1 MNNKEKTP
9 IAQSFYI
16 DPVYTAHKE
25 DLGYDVY
32 KYAEQYIYES
42 IKSWDDF
49 CIDSLY
55 KEYQKL
61 GITKVFVI
69 NREEFKKFLLWGL
82 PEYNRR
88 FKDDK
93 FKDDK

>member
-1 MNNKEKTP
+1 MTSKEKAP
-9 IAQSFYI
+9 IAQSFRIQPIIQEKSEDYI
-16 DPVYTAHKE
+16 
-25 DLGYDVY
+25 Y
-32 KYAEQYIYES
+32 KYVENYMYES

-61 GITKVFVI
+61 EITKVFVI
-69 NREEFKKFLLWGL
+69 SREEFKKFLLWAL

-88 FKDDK
+88 FKDEK
-93 FKDDK
+93 

>member
-1 MNNKEKTP
+1 MTNKEEKTS
-9 IAQSFYI
+9 IAQSFRIQPVIQEKSEDYI
-16 DPVYTAHKE
+16 
-25 DLGYDVY
+25 Y
-32 KYAEQYIYES
+32 KYVENYMYES
-42 IKSWDDF
+42 INSWNDF

-69 NREEFKKFLLWGL
+69 SREEFKKFLLWAL

-93 FKDDK
+93 M